1 MRSLCY
7 FVSNVVCAD
16 GQKLNGFALHSTD
29 AAYWRIQMQFERY
42 WAAFSERP
50 KTIDSFSLSRSLC
63 ISACTHICQQ
73 VCVCVLTPNRPKR
86 LINFAAW
93 QCALVM
99 ATRKDLRRCPQPA
112 SNVGRTTSSL
122 PAQAWNIIHGIS
134 RRRNTS
140 FALCVSTAT
149 IHLTEKG
156 GNSNLTYD
164 NTSWSFL
171 FMFNRKLTLVSCC
184 VNYKHQRENII

>member
-29 AAYWRIQMQFERY
+29 AANWRIQMQLERY

-50 KTIDSFSLSRSLC
+50 KTIDSFSLSLSLC
-63 ISACTHICQQ
+63 VFLHVVTYASRC

-112 SNVGRTTSSL
+112 GNVGRTTSSL
-122 PAQAWNIIHGIS
+122 SGQAWNIIHGIS

-156 GNSNLTYD
+156 EETTKLMTIHREVFCLCSTGN
-164 NTSWSFL
+164 
-171 FMFNRKLTLVSCC
+171 
-184 VNYKHQRENII
+184 

>member
-1 MRSLCY
+1 MLLCEQCCLCWWTETQRLC
-7 FVSNVVCAD
+7 FAFNICS
-16 GQKLNGFALHSTD
+16 KLKNSGA
-29 AAYWRIQMQFERY
+29 I
-42 WAAFSERP
+42 SERP
-50 KTIDSFSLSRSLC
+50 KTIDSFSLSLGLC
-63 ISACTHICQQ
+63 VLYVATYASRC

-171 FMFNRKLTLVSCC
+171 FMFYRKLTKVSCC
-184 VNYKHQRENII
+184 VN